1 MMPSAVRSACI
12 DIGSNT
18 TRLLVAEAAADGF
31 REVLSRRL
39 FVPLAEDGGRAIDA
53 ETITVLA
60 SVVAAHAAL
69 ARECGAE
76 RVHAVATAAIRHAA
90 NREALCATIW
100 REAGVPVR
108 VLDAAEEARLAFAG
122 ATATLP
128 DPPDG
133 VVGVADVGGGSS
145 ELVTGTVRGGVDWF
159 ASLPI
164 GSGVLTERHVRS
176 DPPSP
181 DEIAAL
187 RAEADAAFAAVT
199 APACVCAYAVGGS
212 ATSIRR
218 LCGDEL
224 TPRSLEAAL
233 AVVAAHPVRE
243 AAAGLSLAR
252 ERVRLLPAGLVLLR
266 AAAEAF
272 GGLALEVARGGLREG
287 VVLADFAARTRPSP
301 GS

>member
-1 MMPSAVRSACI
+1 MMPIAVRSACI

-18 TRLLVAEAAADGF
+18 TRLLVAEPAGGGL
-31 REVLSRRL
+31 REVLHRRM
-39 FVPLAEDGGRAIDA
+39 FVPLGNGATGAIDP
-53 ETITVLA
+53 ETITVLTP
-60 SVVAAHAAL
+60 VVAAHVAL

-76 RVHAVATAAIRHAA
+76 RVHAVATAAIRHAV

-108 VLDAAEEARLAFAG
+108 ILDAAEEARFAFAG

-145 ELVTGTVRGGVDWF
+145 ELVTGTVRGGVGWF
-159 ASLPI
+159 ASVPV
-164 GSGVLTERHVRS
+164 GSGTLTDRHVRS
-176 DPPSP
+176 DPPAP
-181 DEIAAL
+181 AELAAL

-199 APACVCAYAVGGS
+199 PPRCVCAYAVGGS

-287 VVLADFAARTRPSP
+287 VVLADFAERTR
-301 GS
+301 G

>member
-1 MMPSAVRSACI
+1 MMPSGVRSACI

-18 TRLLVAEAAADGF
+18 TRLLVAEPDGPGL
-31 REVLSRRL
+31 REVLHRRMFL
-39 FVPLAEDGGRAIDA
+39 PLADGGSGAIDA

-76 RVHAVATAAIRHAA
+76 RVHAVATAAIRRAA

-108 VLDAAEEARLAFAG
+108 VLDGAEEARLAFAG

-133 VVGVADVGGGSS
+133 VLGVADVGGGSS
-145 ELVTGTVRGGVDWF
+145 ELVTGTVRGGVSWF
-159 ASLPI
+159 ASLPV
-164 GSGVLTERHVRS
+164 GSGVLTERHVSS
-176 DPPSP
+176 DPPTAK
-181 DEIAAL
+181 ELAAL
-187 RAEADAAFAAVT
+187 RAAADAAFATVR
-199 APACVCAYAVGGS
+199 PPRCVCAYAVGGS

-224 TPRSLEAAL
+224 TPRSLEAAI
-233 AVVAAHPVRE
+233 AVVSAHPVRE

-287 VVLADFAARTRPSP
+287 VVLADFAARARPSP